1 MVTVLTRLS
10 AEQILEENCTD
21 LAKYGLDKP
30 YAELTVSGTDGKS
43 HTLVM
48 SRYGRDASKMTH
60 ILIKDTGLLALYYT
74 SDLDFIDYDIFD
86 IIMQNVESAN
96 MFNISE
102 FSFDCAEAS
111 DTFTVSEGAVGAECR
126 GTAIDLSKAEIK
138 NIFTSFYNSFSYISI
153 NAADIEAAPV
163 LADPVLTARYV
174 LNSGE
179 ESKVDLVSTGEGSD
193 CYVFVNAKYTGT
205 KTSSDF
211 ISGNDSMMSA
221 YKTLCE
227 LSGLEPNLK

>member
-1 MVTVLTRLS
+1 
-10 AEQILEENCTD
+10 
-21 LAKYGLDKP
+21 
-30 YAELTVSGTDGKS
+30 
-43 HTLVM
+43 
-48 SRYGRDASKMTH
+48 MTH

-179 ESKVDLVSTGEGSD
+179 ESKVDLVSTGEGLD
-193 CYVFVNAKYTGT
+193 CYVFVNGKYTGT